1 MKGVSLTNLEIR
13 IPADNRDNFTTI
25 FVLDE
30 RIFIEGIIEYIP
42 GMNDVYWIKSD
53 ADPAFWG
60 NLVHLNMTTDDK
72 ILWLLD
78 SKMPQ
83 RMAHQL
89 YMLRLRM
96 SHAVMKAL
104 DKAQKGFFRTTEM
117 IHCSIEH
124 FKIVEKLLQ
133 STCLAI
139 KQARSSTKETRGIL
153 RNQQYTR
160 TTIEHNLRR
169 VIFNRTGVAQILIDV
184 VVVLFYSFQ

>member
-1 MKGVSLTNLEIR
+1 M
-13 IPADNRDNFTTI
+13 IP
-25 FVLDE
+25 
-30 RIFIEGIIEYIP
+30 
-42 GMNDVYWIKSD
+42 
-53 ADPAFWG
+53 FWG

-117 IHCSIEH
+117 FHCSIEH
-124 FKIVEKLLQ
+124 FKIVENLLQ
-133 STCLAI
+133 STCLTI

-169 VIFNRTGVAQILIDV
+169 VIFNRNRCSPNFDICSRSL
-184 VVVLFYSFQ
+184 VL